1 MVGLAALTVLGAGV
15 LVVRQEPA
23 PAPVPQVTDGRPQPR
38 VLVGSSRVGG
48 EVRLDEERPLVTRLA
63 LDVVV
68 SDAAPGRGDSG
79 GSPEPTPL
87 RLVDVTGRGFQ
98 VRLLGGGYP
107 LTLGEFGR
115 FGSGLRT
122 VIPLGLE
129 VVVADCSVDV
139 GAQRRLTLVLRSA
152 DGPVA
157 TVDAQ
162 SNPAVTR
169 ALDDLVRRSCRRPR
183 G

>member
-1 MVGLAALTVLGAGV
+1 MLAAGV
-15 LVVRQEPA
+15 LVVVRQDPAASPA
-23 PAPVPQVTDGRPQPR
+23 PEVPAASPPR

-48 EVRLDEERPLVTRLA
+48 ELRLDEERPLVTRLA

-68 SDAAPGRGDSG
+68 TDAAPGRGDSG
-79 GSPEPTPL
+79 GSPDPTPL
-87 RLVDVTGRGFQ
+87 RLVDVTIPGFQ
-98 VRLLGGGYP
+98 VRLLGSSFP

-129 VVVADCSVDV
+129 VVVADCSVDA

-157 TVDAQ
+157 TIDAQ
-162 SNPAVTR
+162 SDPLVTR
-169 ALDDLVRRSCRRPR
+169 ALDDLVRRSCRRP
-183 G
+183 GG